1 MKTYYETYEY
11 INSGDPLTPDGI
23 DIKGRCIVTAHYTM
37 EDAIKYADE
46 NGADLICEIG
56 GSWDE
61 FRKCWFCEEWVPTSE
76 LNKNDLCDHCENYL
90 ISRGEI

>member
-1 MKTYYETYEY
+1 MNERYYEVENKSTPADALPAGVVGFDDLESAIEY
-11 INSGDPLTPDGI
+11 
-23 DIKGRCIVTAHYTM
+23 A
-37 EDAIKYADE
+37 AA

-56 GSWDE
+56 GSWEE

-76 LNKNDLCDHCENYL
+76 LNKNDLCEHCESYL